1 MDRPMEHPPTIL
13 VPLDG
18 SSYGEAILAT
28 VAALARPLRAR
39 VVLLLVGDP
48 ALEPTIPLSL
58 TAGGARAGAGSGH
71 ASAAAAPAAPTGKA
85 RTGPGDRL
93 AVEQVL
99 RGYLARCAEELPT
112 GATACVVDFADDPAA
127 VIIARARQEH
137 ADLIAMATHGRTG
150 LGQLLAGS
158 VCETVIRSGVA
169 PVVVLRPC
177 ARGGRCLAN

>member
-1 MDRPMEHPPTIL
+1 MDRPMAHTPTIL

-18 SSYGEAILAT
+18 SSYGEAILGT
-28 VAALARPLRAR
+28 VATLAQPLRAR
-39 VVLLLVGDP
+39 IVLLLVGDP
-48 ALEPTIPLSL
+48 ALEPTIPLRL

-71 ASAAAAPAAPTGKA
+71 TSAGATPAAAPTGKA

-99 RGYLARCAEELPT
+99 RGYLARCAEELPN

-150 LGQLLAGS
+150 LSHLLAGS
-158 VCETVIRSGVA
+158 VCEQVIRSGVA
-169 PVVVLRPC
+169 PVVVLRP
-177 ARGGRCLAN
+177 

>member
-1 MDRPMEHPPTIL
+1 MDRSMEHPPTIL

-18 SSYGEAILAT
+18 SSYSEAILGT
-28 VAALARPLRAR
+28 VATLARPLRAR

-48 ALEPTIPLSL
+48 ALDPTIPLSL
-58 TAGGARAGAGSGH
+58 TAGVALAGAGSGH
-71 ASAAAAPAAPTGKA
+71 ASVGAAPAAAPTGKA
-85 RTGPGDRL
+85 RTGPGDRV

-150 LGQLLAGS
+150 LSHLLAGS
-158 VCETVIRSGVA
+158 VCEQVIRSGVA
-169 PVVVLRPC
+169 PVVVLRP
-177 ARGGRCLAN
+177 

>member
-48 ALEPTIPLSL
+48 ALEPTMPLRL

-71 ASAAAAPAAPTGKA
+71 ASAAATRAAAPMGKA

-99 RGYLARCAEELPT
+99 RGYLARCAEELPN

-150 LGQLLAGS
+150 LSHLLAWS
-158 VCETVIRSGVA
+158 VCEQVIRSGVA
-169 PVVVLRPC
+169 PVVVLRP
-177 ARGGRCLAN
+177 